1 MRGYARE
8 VADGGVAIRRGLSRS
23 DPGAELA
30 HALLV
35 GARVCL
41 VGGADD
47 VAVSWLREAAAILDG
62 APFPGNAGDREA
74 VEDLLLRY
82 G

>member
-1 MRGYARE
+1 
-8 VADGGVAIRRGLSRS
+8 
-23 DPGAELA
+23 
-30 HALLV
+30 V
-35 GARVCL
+35 GL